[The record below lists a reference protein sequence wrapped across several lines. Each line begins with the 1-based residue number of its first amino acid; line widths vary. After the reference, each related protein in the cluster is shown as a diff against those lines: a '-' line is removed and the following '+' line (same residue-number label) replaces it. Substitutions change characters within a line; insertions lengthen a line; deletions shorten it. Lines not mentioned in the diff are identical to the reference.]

1 MNKLLTIIKR
11 EYISRVRTKGFII
24 ATLLLPISMVIFT
37 IVPALLMNI
46 KTGDATRLT
55 IVDGSGKLA
64 APLERA
70 LSGEAENDGQV
81 SDLAARQAAENRRD
95 QSMDRS
101 RFAVTTRDF
110 AGESPDE
117 IKRKLNDRVAAKEL
131 DAFLIIPPDILGN
144 GEAQYYGRNMSDFVS
159 LRFVRDALTRTVRD
173 TRLVESGIE
182 LGKVRAASAPVK
194 MSEQKATNDLAEAES
209 SGGFIIAYVVGF
221 LIYFT
226 IIIYGQTILSAVV
239 EEKTTR
245 IAEVLFSSAR
255 AFPLMLGKLVGVSL
269 VALTQFTIW
278 AVMFLLLTLYGV
290 GALAASGVNIADVL
304 PRIPVSVL
312 VYIILFFILGYFI
325 YATLYALVGA
335 MVTTTQEGAQLAT
348 PVFSLLIAAFFVS
361 FTVIRSPSSEFSF
374 WVSLVP
380 FFSPITMLVRIVT
393 ETPPFWQIAL
403 SLAIGYATV
412 IGLVWLAARIYRT
425 GMLMYGKRA
434 SLAEALRWV
443 RQS

>member
-70 LSGEAENDGQV
+70 LSGEMETDGEV
-81 SDLAARQAAENRRD
+81 SDLAARQAAEGRRE

-101 RFAVTTRDF
+101 RFTVSTRGF
-110 AGESPDE
+110 EGESPDE
-117 IKRKLNDRVAAKEL
+117 IRRKLNDRVAAKEL
-131 DAFLIIPPDILGN
+131 DAFLIVPPDILTG

-182 LGKVRAASAPVK
+182 LEKVRAASASVK
-194 MSEQKATNDLAEAES
+194 MTEQKATNDLAEAKS
-209 SGGFIIAYVVGF
+209 GGGFIIAYVVGF

-226 IIIYGQTILSAVV
+226 IIIYGQTILAAVV

-290 GALAASGVNIADVL
+290 GALAASGVNVADVL

-374 WVSLVP
+374 WMSLIP

-434 SLAEALRWV
+434 SLGEALRWV